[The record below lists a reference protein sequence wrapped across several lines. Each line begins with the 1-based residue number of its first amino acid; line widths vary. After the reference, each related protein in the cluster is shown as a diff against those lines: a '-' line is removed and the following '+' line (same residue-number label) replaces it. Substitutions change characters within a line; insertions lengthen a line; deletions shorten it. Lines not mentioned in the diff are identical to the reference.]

1 MIKVSSSKLKID
13 LGSWEKHQSLFY
25 SVEFED
31 IKMKY
36 SHRGFEMDKKRSY
49 CFKRHN
55 IIRKYYPELT
65 ICS

>member
-13 LGSWEKHQSLFY
+13 LGFWEKHQSLFY

-36 SHRGFEMDKKRSY
+36 SYRDFEMEKKRSY

-55 IIRKYYPELT
+55 ITKYYPELA

>member
-1 MIKVSSSKLKID
+1 MIKVSSSKLEID
-13 LGSWEKHQSLFY
+13 LGFWVKHQ
-25 SVEFED
+25 FED

-36 SHRGFEMDKKRSY
+36 SHKDFEMDKKRSY

-55 IIRKYYPELT
+55 ITRKQNPEFA